1 MMPGRWSGPSP
12 RRSAGMPAP
21 RNRPT
26 TSRLWPSRSTV
37 GSLRGHGEA
46 LWKIFLLKP
55 PPLSLIFL
63 SAMATPAQDPVDPFT
78 FLIEEWR
85 PVPGV
90 HGREGSVASLIR
102 NLFLRILR
110 LLAGLA
116 EQVRAGKLPDTAPA
130 PDGGASP
137 RPAGASEQPE
147 MPPEI
152 KQPIAEAP
160 LVNRILRDRGVVPR
174 RRAAPA
180 APRPN
185 RAEPN
190 CPFRESVAFALAA
203 ARPMAR
209 KNRIEWSGQSHA
221 LIVPV

>member
-1 MMPGRWSGPSP
+1 
-12 RRSAGMPAP
+12 
-21 RNRPT
+21 
-26 TSRLWPSRSTV
+26 
-37 GSLRGHGEA
+37 
-46 LWKIFLLKP
+46 
-55 PPLSLIFL
+55 
-63 SAMATPAQDPVDPFT
+63 MATHTQDPVDPFT

-90 HGREGSVASLIR
+90 HGREGSVALLIR

-130 PDGGASP
+130 PHGGASP

-160 LVNRILRDRGVVPR
+160 LVNRILRHRGVVPR
-174 RRAAPA
+174 RRAAPKPRAAPA
-180 APRPN
+180 APRPK

-190 CPFRESVAFALAA
+190 CPFRESFAFALAA

-209 KNRIEWSGQSHA
+209 KNRIERSGQSHA